1 MCPRF
6 IRFALRGVLPVPEK
20 GETDKDGVLVNLYK
34 KNRNRSPEA
43 INYPQLVTVTV
54 QMCPRFVRFALRGVL
69 PVPEEGETDKDGVQV
84 NGYATATPTFTR

>member
-1 MCPRF
+1 MMSF
-6 IRFALRGVLPVPEK
+6 GHGVGNVM
-20 GETDKDGVLVNLYK
+20 G
-34 KNRNRSPEA
+34 NRSPEA

-84 NGYATATPTFTR
+84 NGYMSWCQNVEDSRLA